1 MFVSFVE
8 GFIKRQWPSKEN
20 FLAYKN
26 EKNKLIFESNTK
38 KGSKSFW
45 NTIKPFLINRGIIAN
60 DSITLEENEVLKNDP
75 QKNKLKS

>member
-38 KGSKSFW
+38 KSSKSFW
-45 NTIKPFLINRGIIAN
+45 NAIKPFLINRRIIAN

-75 QKNKLKS
+75 QKNKLKF